1 MNENLSR
8 RNFIRTTSTGVAGV
22 IAIPTIL
29 SSCAKGA
36 NDRVLIGH
44 IGVGS
49 RGQDEL
55 LNYFLPFESSYQ
67 VASCD
72 PFQDRRENV
81 AGHINDYYKK
91 AGIKAP
97 KCKSYLKFEDILER
111 TDIDAVHITTPDHWH
126 VPLAIKAARAGKH
139 IMLAKPL
146 GLSYPDY
153 KLLEKELASNNV
165 KFHYGTQQRTLEH
178 IKLGIEMIKDGAI
191 GEIDRIEVW
200 APGYN
205 PVESPVC
212 NEVPVPNT
220 FDFDRWSGPAP
231 LNTYCPDRVTNNSSW
246 FQWDYSIG
254 FLGGWGAHPLD
265 VMIWGLKDK
274 LNGKYTCEGT
284 GGYWQPGGIYNNI
297 RAWDVNIEYEPG
309 VKLHFMD
316 TDGANSSGML
326 NYLPFKDGNGT
337 TFYGSKGWI
346 SLGRNSAQSDIAEI
360 NAKLNDSKFPH
371 NSNGTLAGE
380 NNTMGQLFVDVFKG
394 NVAETCPLSEAI
406 LSDSVSH
413 ISNIAIRTGRK
424 ITWDP
429 AAGEVVGDTEANSW
443 FIRQHR
449 EPYTV

>member
-1 MNENLSR
+1 MKFNLSR
-8 RNFIRTTSTGVAGV
+8 RSFIKHTAAG
-22 IAIPTIL
+22 IAGTIAVPTIL

-36 NDRVLIGH
+36 NDRILIGH
-44 IGVGS
+44 IGLGS

-55 LNYFLPFESSYQ
+55 LNYFLPLEGSIS

-72 PFQDRRENV
+72 PFADRRENV
-81 AGHINDYYKK
+81 ANHIISYYNEKGVK
-91 AGIKAP
+91 TP
-97 KCKSYLKFEDILER
+97 KCKSYLNFEDVLER

-126 VPLAIKAARAGKH
+126 VSLAIKAARAGKH

-146 GLSYPDY
+146 GLSFPDFR
-153 KLLEKELASNNV
+153 LLEKEVKTNNV

-178 IKLGIEMIKDGAI
+178 MKLGIQMIRDGLI

-212 NEVPVPNT
+212 NEVPVPDGFNYDLWT
-220 FDFDRWSGPAP
+220 GPAP
-231 LNTYCPDRVTNNSSW
+231 LNPYCPDRVTNNSSW

-254 FLGGWGAHPLD
+254 FLAGWGAHPLD

-274 LNGKYTCEGT
+274 LSGKYSCEGT
-284 GGYWQPGGIYNNI
+284 GSFWQPGGIYNNI
-297 RAWDVNIEYEPG
+297 RAWDVNLEYESG
-309 VKLHFMD
+309 VKVHFID

-326 NYLPFKDGNGT
+326 NHLSHKDGNGT

-346 SLGRNSAQSDIAEI
+346 SLGRNSALSDIPELHL
-360 NAKLNDSKFPH
+360 KLNEKEVR
-371 NSNGTLAGE
+371 GE
-380 NNTMGQLFVDVFKG
+380 NNTMGQLFVDVVKG
-394 NVAETCPLSEAI
+394 IVPEACPLDEAI

-413 ISNIAIRTGRK
+413 MGNIVIRTGRK

-429 AAGEVVGDTEANSW
+429 IAGAVVGDTEANSW

-449 EPYTV
+449 EPYSV

>member
-8 RNFIRTTSTGVAGV
+8 RKFIRTTSAGVAGV
-22 IAIPTIL
+22 IAVPTIL

-44 IGVGS
+44 IGLGS

-55 LNYFLPFESSYQ
+55 LNYFLPLDSCFQ
-67 VASCD
+67 AASCD
-72 PFQDRRENV
+72 PFTDRRENV
-81 AGHINDYYKK
+81 ASHINAFYKEK
-91 AGIKAP
+91 GIKAP
-97 KCKSYLKFEDILER
+97 DCKAYLKFEDILAR
-111 TDIDAVHITTPDHWH
+111 PDIDAVHITTPDHWH

-146 GLSYPDY
+146 GLSYPDF
-153 KLLEKELASNNV
+153 KLLEKELAANSV

-178 IKLGIEMIKDGAI
+178 MKMGIQLVKDGAI

-212 NEVPVPNT
+212 NEVPVPDT

-254 FLGGWGAHPLD
+254 FLAGWGAHPLD
-265 VMIWGLKDK
+265 VMIWGLKVK
-274 LNGKYTCEGT
+274 LSGKYTCEGN
-284 GGYWQPGGIYNNI
+284 GGFWQPGGMYNNI
-297 RAWDVNIEYEPG
+297 RAWNVNIEYESG
-309 VKLHFMD
+309 IKLHFMD

-346 SLGRNSAQSDIAEI
+346 SIGRNSAQSDIAEI
-360 NAKLNDSKFPH
+360 NAKLNDSKFPR
-371 NSNGTLAGE
+371 NDNGTLRGE

-394 NVAETCPLSEAI
+394 NVPEACPLNEAI
-406 LSDSVSH
+406 LSDTVSH
-413 ISNIAIRTGRK
+413 MSNIAIRTGRK

-429 AAGEVVGDTEANSW
+429 VAGEVVGDAEANTW